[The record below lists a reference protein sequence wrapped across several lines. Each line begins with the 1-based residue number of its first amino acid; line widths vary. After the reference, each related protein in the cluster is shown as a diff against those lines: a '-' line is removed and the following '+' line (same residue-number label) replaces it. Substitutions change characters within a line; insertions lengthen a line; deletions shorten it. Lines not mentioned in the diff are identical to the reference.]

1 VTRADD
7 ALDEVLD
14 HLEALDARGDEDGL
28 HAALT
33 EALARFPNAAPLR
46 EWEASLL
53 VDDERLDD
61 ALAILDDLVAG
72 DAGNDWAR
80 RERAAVLIDLGR
92 FEPALADLRA
102 LPRRARQRL
111 TAPERASI
119 HADLGLCLDRL
130 GRPAEADAE
139 FRQAATLD
147 PGGCP
152 FPPRLPEARFE
163 ALVAAALDTIPA
175 RFRRYLDQVVTV
187 VRDYPEPDDPD
198 PFLLGLYVG
207 VPRAARTLAT
217 ADHLDHVVVFKRAHE
232 LRCQDEDELRDE
244 VQRTVVHE
252 LAHHFGLEDE
262 EMDEEYR

>member
-1 VTRADD
+1 VTRSAD

-14 HLEALDARGDEDGL
+14 RLDALDARGDDDGL
-28 HAALT
+28 RETLAAAL
-33 EALARFPNAAPLR
+33 ERFPDAAPLR
-46 EWEASLL
+46 EWETSLL
-53 VDDERLDD
+53 VDDERLDE
-61 ALAILDDLVAG
+61 ALAILDNLVA
-72 DAGNDWAR
+72 DDPGNDWAR

-92 FEPALADLRA
+92 FAPALADLRA
-102 LPRRARQRL
+102 LPRRAQRGL
-111 TAPERASI
+111 AAAERASI

-130 GRPAEADAE
+130 GRPADADAE
-139 FRQAATLD
+139 FRHAATLD
-147 PGGCP
+147 PEGCP
-152 FPPRLPEARFE
+152 FPPRLSEARFE

-187 VRDYPEPDDPD
+187 VRDYPAPDDPD

-207 VPRAARTLAT
+207 VPRAERTLAT
-217 ADHLDHVVVFKRAHE
+217 ADHLDHVIVFKRPHE
-232 LRCQDEDELRDE
+232 LRCRDEDGLRDE

>member
-1 VTRADD
+1 MTRSDD

-14 HLEALDARGDEDGL
+14 RLDALDVRGDDAGLRDALAEALERLPD
-28 HAALT
+28 
-33 EALARFPNAAPLR
+33 AAPLR

-53 VDDERLDD
+53 VDDERFEE

-72 DAGNDWAR
+72 EAGNDWAR

-102 LPRRARQRL
+102 LPRRARQGL
-111 TAPERASI
+111 AAAERASI

-130 GRPAEADAE
+130 GRATEADVE
-139 FRQAATLD
+139 FRQAAALD
-147 PGGCP
+147 PEGCP
-152 FPPRLPEARFE
+152 FPPRLPEAHFE

-175 RFRRYLDQVVTV
+175 RFRGYLDQVVTV
-187 VRDYPEPDDPD
+187 VRDYPAPDDPD

-207 VPRAARTLAT
+207 VPRAERTLAT
-217 ADHLDHVVVFKRAHE
+217 ADHLDHVIVFKRSHE
-232 LRCQDEDELRDE
+232 LRCRDEDELRDE

-252 LAHHFGLEDE
+252 LAHHFGLEDD